1 MSGFTYDHRYWDPGT
16 GRQNSYVQAAIDAG
30 SAVYNV
36 DRIGVGDSD
45 TAPAAQLDVDAEAYV
60 AHQLVR
66 ALHSGTLGAFR
77 DVVGIGHSYGSA
89 IWMVESSRYHDLDA
103 VVLTGLLHQANSTA
117 LNTITATMYP
127 ASSDPAFAHHGLPD
141 GYLTTMPGTRQS
153 DFYYLPG
160 ADPAMI
166 ALDERTK
173 ATGTSGELGSIAEFE
188 DPAVS
193 GTMRLPVLL
202 VVGDHDT
209 LVCEPTAG
217 LTCDTGTEICAR
229 ERPYYP
235 PDSPLYAATIA
246 RSGHSINLHRSAPAE
261 FTIANRWIE
270 QTTSGAPARGGA
282 TRCAAATGTSP
293 AR

>member
-1 MSGFTYDHRYWDPGT
+1 
-16 GRQNSYVQAAIDAG
+16 
-30 SAVYNV
+30 
-36 DRIGVGDSD
+36 
-45 TAPAAQLDVDAEAYV
+45 
-60 AHQLVR
+60 
-66 ALHSGTLGAFR
+66 
-77 DVVGIGHSYGSA
+77 
-89 IWMVESSRYHDLDA
+89 RYHDLDA

-202 VVGDHDT
+202 VVG
-209 LVCEPTAG
+209 
-217 LTCDTGTEICAR
+217 
-229 ERPYYP
+229 
-235 PDSPLYAATIA
+235 
-246 RSGHSINLHRSAPAE
+246 
-261 FTIANRWIE
+261 
-270 QTTSGAPARGGA
+270 
-282 TRCAAATGTSP
+282 
-293 AR
+293 